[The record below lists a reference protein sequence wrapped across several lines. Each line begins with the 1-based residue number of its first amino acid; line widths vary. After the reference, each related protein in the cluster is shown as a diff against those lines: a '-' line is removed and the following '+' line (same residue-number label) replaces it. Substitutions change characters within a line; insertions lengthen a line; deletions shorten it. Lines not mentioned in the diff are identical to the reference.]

1 MTRRTETRYD
11 LRGNQ
16 YAVEITRDLHNNL
29 YEIHKE
35 SGELLKFAISTRDG
49 EAYAVTAEIPEG
61 VTSIGKGAFN
71 GCDALTS
78 VTILEGVNSIG
89 DYAFRYCAALE
100 SITIPEGVNSI
111 GMCAFYDC
119 SALESITIP
128 ASVTRI
134 GDDAF
139 NGCHAL
145 ESITIPASVTSIGEG
160 AFDYNPLNFII
171 VDSKQQA
178 LDTHPI
184 LHGRQEKLIES
195 RDIMTALGIDT
206 LDEFFSLPPDC
217 RHLLL
222 DVISKEY
229 FKMEGLTS
237 FKEMLGLETLSD
249 FVALPA
255 EFRDVLLKSL
265 SKQDFMTTGFSK
277 QEIIQLKASVL
288 LDPADLCKTDITRDG
303 PMCVLF
309 QHDRT
314 LRQPKKTIA
323 AIMQFQ
329 KKIHEARQPAVTSSV
344 IP

>member
-89 DYAFRYCAALE
+89 DHAFGYCE
-100 SITIPEGVNSI
+100 
-111 GMCAFYDC
+111 
-119 SALESITIP
+119 ALESITIP

-139 NGCHAL
+139 NGCLAL
-145 ESITIPASVTSIGEG
+145 ESITIPASVTRIGQA
-160 AFDYNPLNFII
+160 AFAYCNKLKFII
-171 VDSKQQA
+171 VDNKQQA

-184 LHGRQEKLIES
+184 LHGHQEKLIES
-195 RDIMTALGIDT
+195 CDIMTALGIDT

-237 FKEMLGLETLSD
+237 FKEVLGLETLRELI
-249 FVALPA
+249 ALPA

-265 SKQDFMTTGFSK
+265 SKQDFKTTGFSK

-288 LDPADLCKTDITRDG
+288 LDPADLCKTDTTRDRA
-303 PMCVLF
+303 MCVLF